1 MAEKYLK
8 FMFNACNNRWQSS
21 HTRNIVQ
28 HVNKNFQQELTLVE
42 PWFLVYQPSE
52 KYEFVSWDDDIP
64 NNMESHQIPWFQTTN
79 QMLFI
84 VEKCRTM

>member
-1 MAEKYLK
+1 MHATIVDNHHTPATL
-8 FMFNACNNRWQSS
+8 CNMSTKTSS
-21 HTRNIVQ
+21 KTM
-28 HVNKNFQQELTLVE
+28 TLVE